1 MRKILMTI
9 LILSAFD
16 ACCANAAVPGGS
28 NIALSEYPAPSCS
41 KPETIPQPTGK
52 PADTKDKAA
61 VDAFNVKVAAYN
73 AKVAVFNTAMRAFN
87 DCMKTYVDN
96 ANNDIQRIK
105 QAVDAS
111 AATTH

>member
-1 MRKILMTI
+1 MRKILTTI

-16 ACCANAAVPGGS
+16 ACCAQAAVPGGS

-52 PADTKDKAA
+52 PADNKDKAA

-73 AKVAVFNTAMRAFN
+73 AKVAVFNTAMHAFN